1 MIHLR
6 AFQSSPRPGVLIPE
20 PRDLSAFTSRLRSSM
35 ADDSARRRDEAE
47 ALSAMFGDDF
57 FETDV
62 CEWILRCT
70 DAHAELT
77 VQLPTDYPS
86 CSPPVL
92 LLDAPSCERGQAE
105 AMCRSFL
112 EDFSPGEEYGATL
125 ATRFFESFERQQGS
139 GHAGSGEAALVNA
152 PEQDESAPVVA
163 AVKLE
168 EDLVPCAC
176 RFEVQGNTAHCSLS
190 SSGFL
195 RTS

>member
-1 MIHLR
+1 
-6 AFQSSPRPGVLIPE
+6 
-20 PRDLSAFTSRLRSSM
+20 M

-86 CSPPVL
+86 RSPPAL
-92 LLDAPSCERGQAE
+92 LLDAPLCERGQAE

-125 ATRFFESFERQQGS
+125 ATRFFEAFERQQDG
-139 GHAGSGEAALVNA
+139 GHAVSGEAAL
-152 PEQDESAPVVA
+152 QDESAPVA
-163 AVKLE
+163 AVVKLE
-168 EDLVPCAC
+168 GHLVAC
-176 RFEVQGNTAHCSLS
+176 MHSTCTCRLRVQGNAEHCRRS
-190 SSGFL
+190 SSVL
-195 RTS
+195 NKVNLVVSLIR